1 MVTVYHAQV
10 ERGGCGRGGGGAT
23 VAIAVGMT
31 LVIAEEG
38 TTHTFESKCT
48 MISPSV

>member
-10 ERGGCGRGGGGAT
+10 EGGGGGRGGGGAT

-31 LVIAEEG
+31 LVIASRKVQP
-38 TTHTFESKCT
+38 TLLKVSA
-48 MISPSV
+48 S